1 MLFSSNKKSLLT
13 NEQQAQDATRFLTT
27 VSPLVQSIYSNSAL
41 FAIGKGLN
49 NVAEIF
55 MYLLGLAIIA
65 FSFIMN
71 TIFPFHILGEIIS
84 KHVYEQALTSKGEIE
99 TFSLAIKGL
108 VILIGLLCIAIGIQ
122 IRNSGKRKTLLQQAA
137 KTVTEDQAKRM
148 LQMNSQQI
156 GQVLRGALYGNEG
169 KIGFVAE
176 IK

>member
-99 TFSLAIKGL
+99 TFNLAIKGL
-108 VILIGLLCIAIGIQ
+108 VILIGLLCIGIGIQ

-137 KTVTEDQAKRM
+137 KELKNIETYFVEIQKAYPTPAPTSSA
-148 LQMNSQQI
+148 NSNSDIQP
-156 GQVLRGALYGNEG
+156 
-169 KIGFVAE
+169 KIE
-176 IK
+176 PQ